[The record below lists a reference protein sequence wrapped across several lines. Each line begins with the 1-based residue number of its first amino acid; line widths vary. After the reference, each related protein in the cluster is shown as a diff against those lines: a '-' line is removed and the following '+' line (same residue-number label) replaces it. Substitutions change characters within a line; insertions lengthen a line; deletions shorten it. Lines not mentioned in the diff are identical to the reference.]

1 MPGPD
6 AHRSFSRLTG
16 WGVQPDAGVEGVAPA
31 GRRVAEGDTEAD
43 SAVAT
48 YSGGVE
54 AACAATARPVC
65 MPRRAGWR
73 GGGDHWRNCCRAVG
87 SGAGWV
93 GWRAAEGAWV
103 GPKNF
108 CKRRASGRGGRSGVP
123 QRGGWGCG
131 KPGLRRA
138 EACLRADGGALPSLL
153 KGLRHPTDEDP
164 RRLPVPAQAPTKVG
178 LDSGDTEQRCAKL
191 ARRCSTRLRWP
202 SLNGRTTQG
211 VAIGLCV

>member
-1 MPGPD
+1 MSGPD

-48 YSGGVE
+48 HSGGVE

-131 KPGLRRA
+131 KPELGAAAGHRSGRNKLCGLS
-138 EACLRADGGALPSLL
+138 DGRQRIPPLMPSKPFPARNSLQPKSVWIQATLNSGAPSL
-153 KGLRHPTDEDP
+153 
-164 RRLPVPAQAPTKVG
+164 PAGVLLAYVG
-178 LDSGDTEQRCAKL
+178 L
-191 ARRCSTRLRWP
+191 P
-202 SLNGRTTQG
+202 
-211 VAIGLCV
+211 